1 MGRMKIACGWSAALC
16 LLGGLQSCAS
26 PASGPTIPQ
35 NPGESQQAG
44 PKTGM
49 TFASVQAELT
59 KLLAGRKSTIRL
71 RLEDSP
77 GSSTTFSID
86 SIAVKQ
92 DRLEMFISKRGTWIL
107 PYEALVGE
115 EFSVKNERG
124 SPDLSIIKISGVRW
138 SFVAVDPGS
147 AKQFTED
154 LGFLQK
160 GASPEGPGNPALTIT
175 PEFEALAAKYRALA
189 VKPPITEEQRRYLVQ
204 ADALRQ
210 VKDYAGA
217 LDTYGKALVVDP
229 VAYPAAYFNMALL
242 AVEKGRYH
250 AAIALMKKYLLLLPD
265 AQDARAAQDKI
276 YEWEVLM
283 QKG

>member
-16 LLGGLQSCAS
+16 LLGGLQGCAN

-35 NPGESQQAG
+35 NPGESQQAE

-59 KLLAGRKSTIRL
+59 KLLAGRKSTVRL

-124 SPDLSIIKISGVRW
+124 SPDLSR
-138 SFVAVDPGS
+138 P
-147 AKQFTED
+147 
-154 LGFLQK
+154 
-160 GASPEGPGNPALTIT
+160 
-175 PEFEALAAKYRALA
+175 
-189 VKPPITEEQRRYLVQ
+189 RR
-204 ADALRQ
+204 
-210 VKDYAGA
+210 
-217 LDTYGKALVVDP
+217 
-229 VAYPAAYFNMALL
+229 
-242 AVEKGRYH
+242 GR
-250 AAIALMKKYLLLLPD
+250 D
-265 AQDARAAQDKI
+265 
-276 YEWEVLM
+276 
-283 QKG
+283 